1 MSKVL
6 DAKYINTQLDQVDE
20 QGWDGT
26 AARELLERI
35 RRQVIRP
42 VINGYGLT
50 DATASQAEATAW
62 EETWRALCRPSIRT
76 TDNPGLLLLVVA
88 RRSVHAEL
96 NSQRYATSPDKAARR
111 YQETRAEGEEPRNM
125 ISLEI
130 ALENGL
136 QLSQA
141 SDPADEDGALLS
153 RIADAMAAAGW
164 DRAAAH
170 ALLAALSSAAT
181 RSPGKAYASP
191 HGAGSPAP
199 WTCPNGRSAASLHS
213 SPEAKNGQVSW
224 NSSST
229 TGPAH
234 SRNRTWCPGSA
245 PPETAGAHQPST
257 GWRAPRCPPRVPA
270 DHVHQ
275 RRAPSRHNEHIPISG
290 PGRL

>member
-35 RRQVIRP
+35 RCQVIRP

-141 SDPADEDGALLS
+141 SNPADEDGALLS
-153 RIADAMAAAGW
+153 RIADAMTAAGW

-170 ALLAALSSAAT
+170 ALLAALSSTAT

-191 HGAGSPAP
+191 PWRWVSRTLDLPEWQVRRVAALLAGGEEWPGLVELLIDHGPSALQEPNVVSGIRATRNRWSPSTQHWLA
-199 WTCPNGRSAASLHS
+199 SAAM
-213 SPEAKNGQVSW
+213 
-224 NSSST
+224 ST
-229 TGPAH
+229 PGPCRPR
-234 SRNRTWCPGSA
+234 SSA
-245 PPETAGAHQPST
+245 PCSLTA
-257 GWRAPRCPPRVPA
+257 
-270 DHVHQ
+270 
-275 RRAPSRHNEHIPISG
+275 
-290 PGRL
+290 